1 MRIEDCY
8 QLGNITKPHG
18 LQGEVQAYLDA
29 DVPEEYSELESVFVE
44 INQKLVPFFVE
55 SMSLRGNKAIVAFE
69 DITSLEQAETL
80 RGAALYLP
88 LDVLPELGDDQF
100 YYHEIIGYTV
110 QDATLGA
117 LGKVAG
123 VYANGMQD
131 IIRMDY
137 KEQEILIPISDG
149 IIGTVD
155 REDQLLHVHLPEGLL
170 DIYLS

>member
-18 LQGEVQAYLDA
+18 LQGEVQAYLDV
-29 DVPEEYSELESVFVE
+29 DVPEEYTELESVFVE

-69 DITSLEQAETL
+69 DITTLEQAESL
-80 RGAALYLP
+80 RGSALYLP
-88 LDVLPELGDDQF
+88 LDVLPDLGEDQF
-100 YYHEIIGYTV
+100 YYHEIIGFTV
-110 QDATLGA
+110 QDAVKGA
-117 LGKVAG
+117 LGTVAE
-123 VYANGMQD
+123 VYAGGMQD

-137 KEQEILIPISDG
+137 EGKEVLIPVSDG
-149 IIGTVD
+149 IIGAID
-155 REDQLLHVHLPEGLL
+155 REAKLLHVSLPEGLL